1 MKIDSMADSWPKLSY
16 PEGRESFAT
25 LHLWT
30 QIVGKI
36 RLAQTPWLN
45 HSWHVPLYVTAR
57 GLTTSLIAHGE
68 RSFEMEFDFNRHVL
82 RIEVSDGAGGGVAL
96 RPRSVADFYAALTQ
110 ALGKLGLAVSVDERP
125 CEIAGATR
133 FSEDETHATYDPR
146 CAHRLWQ
153 VLLRV
158 DRVFKEFRTG
168 FLGKCSPVHFF
179 WGSFDLAVTRFSGR
193 AAPAFPGKAPG
204 VSRSV
209 MREAYS
215 HEVSSAGFW
224 PGGASTTPV
233 SIPTRT
239 RRPRPSGTPP
249 SNPPPRPSIQR
260 SGSSCCA
267 MKRSATVRIRARL
280 SSAFYRALTGRPRR
294 RPTGTPRS
302 SAHPEFR
309 VFRAPWLTGGTEH
322 GDDFAVTHGT
332 LRWSRPGRP
341 V

>member
-224 PGGASTTPV
+224 PGGGDVDYPCFYSYTYPTTEAFRHATVKPAAAAFDPTLGEFLLRYEAVRDSADPGATLISFLQSTYRAAAQATDWDPALEC
-233 SIPTRT
+233 SPGIPGV
-239 RRPRPSGTPP
+239 PRPVADW
-249 SNPPPRPSIQR
+249 R
-260 SGSSCCA
+260 
-267 MKRSATVRIRARL
+267 
-280 SSAFYRALTGRPRR
+280 
-294 RPTGTPRS
+294 
-302 SAHPEFR
+302 
-309 VFRAPWLTGGTEH
+309 
-322 GDDFAVTHGT
+322 D
-332 LRWSRPGRP
+332 
-341 V
+341 